1 MIHRLKEWIKQVV
14 IMVSMVVVLVV
25 PMAGSDEVSLTTTLM
40 VARDGALMNADAE
53 RVMVRLRCVGCDG
66 ADVLWEKE
74 YEGVLVRNGEMKLEL
89 SGVDRHGDVLVSEM
103 FDQPKVQL
111 EVEIEDEVVGLE
123 MMVQPY
129 AIKTRISDET
139 HSARGLQGIPVRAVS
154 QVNENDILMIKDGVW
169 VASGKGDG
177 YTGTASE
184 EARENVLSAMED
196 VRIRG
201 LNEGDILGYN
211 GSEWTNVTD
220 ESLSKRDIDKIVRN
234 KGYLKEV
241 GMNTMGEGEYEEIQG
256 IGGKIRVVDGI
267 EMSGQVMVQGGVKVS
282 GEMGGEDQPI
292 KGMYVRELMIKGE
305 GEGIEMKE
313 EASQLKVSELVK
325 VAGKRGVLMSGQG
338 GRGGVGVYQSET
350 EMMSDG
356 GLKWDRGL
364 KQLWMG
370 DVSELNGI
378 KMNVDGGM
386 RVSGDVVLGDEL
398 VNFSDYLR
406 FEDIANVATSGKYSD
421 IENRPDLGEY
431 TRVEKMEEILASDQ
445 YTREELGGEI
455 ERRIGAFN
463 DGGLQTMI
471 ESQLGGY
478 DPRVVREEKVTERM
492 RGYQGKEKM
501 GEVYVDHGELDD
513 ALTMYASTEKLRGD
527 ILVEYMKESEMSDV
541 GKSGSYRDITDWPVL
556 VSKEDYESD
565 KVIFEEVYATKAGFT
580 DKLMRHSDAMRA
592 LGMSEV
598 MRDYVSHAQLN
609 EEGYA
614 TKETVG
620 ELSEVGRTGEYE
632 DILGRPDMN
641 VYMEG
646 SEIDA
651 NYMDQGE
658 LDAELIKYIKNQ
670 EVSEVG
676 KTGAYEDMVNEPDMA
691 RYQRV
696 EAMSGYVRKRDFDG
710 EMMGVQ
716 RTGSLPDLSVYEKKS
731 DAMSKLEMMAKKEVL
746 KAVAFSGEY
755 RDLMGIDR
763 VIEQGELDE
772 KMGLYASKDE
782 LASERERADR
792 LYFDEGELNDKLGVF
807 NGEVEGSRGTTFG
820 EGHYTK
826 SQMNDRISSD
836 LESHRGGELVP
847 AINAALSDSVPKTTL
862 SARLQQDH
870 IAESQVP
877 GMVASEMSDRVLN
890 THYQSYK
897 ATLATYDDMN
907 AWLPSGAIV
916 MWNGTTPPAGWVLC
930 NSNNKTIYGAPDLSG
945 RFIVNTGGGYSKGNT
960 GGSET
965 FTITTQHLPSHS
977 HRASSDQQLGSHHH
991 SGSSSNDQTDSHTH
1005 TGTIDNGG
1013 ASHTHAMSAASNE
1026 SDHHQHTGSSSNKN
1040 QFHDH
1045 GDLQSVGNH
1054 THNDLFTSLGQKV
1067 VNDDFNNSG
1076 GVGPSSTLGAGDNG
1090 YYYTGDGGNHAHT
1103 VNNGGGNHR
1112 HSLSVGN
1119 NSANHNHTFGSD
1131 QRTASHSNHALSN
1144 VSTHSKTHRHTLSIP
1159 SNDLRHNH
1167 DITTTDTGGAGAS
1180 FTSDNRPPYYTL
1192 AFIMKL

>member
-1 MIHRLKEWIKQVV
+1 MIHRLKEWIKHVV

-74 YEGVLVRNGEMKLEL
+74 YEGVLVRNGEMQLEL

-111 EVEIEDEVVGLE
+111 EVEIEGEVVGLE

-139 HSARGLQGIPVRAVS
+139 HSARGLQGIPVREVS

-305 GEGIEMKE
+305 GEGIGMKE

-565 KVIFEEVYATKAGFT
+565 KVMFEEVYATKAGFT

-691 RYQRV
+691 SYQRV

-792 LYFDEGELNDKLGVF
+792 LYFDEGELANKLGIF

-820 EGHYTK
+820 DGYYTK
-826 SQMNDRISSD
+826 SQMNNRISSELD
-836 LESHRGGELVP
+836 SHRGGELVP
-847 AINAALSDSVPKTTL
+847 AINAA
-862 SARLQQDH
+862 
-870 IAESQVP
+870 
-877 GMVASEMSDRVLN
+877 
-890 THYQSYK
+890 
-897 ATLATYDDMN
+897 
-907 AWLPSGAIV
+907 
-916 MWNGTTPPAGWVLC
+916 
-930 NSNNKTIYGAPDLSG
+930 
-945 RFIVNTGGGYSKGNT
+945 
-960 GGSET
+960 
-965 FTITTQHLPSHS
+965 
-977 HRASSDQQLGSHHH
+977 
-991 SGSSSNDQTDSHTH
+991 
-1005 TGTIDNGG
+1005 
-1013 ASHTHAMSAASNE
+1013 
-1026 SDHHQHTGSSSNKN
+1026 
-1040 QFHDH
+1040 
-1045 GDLQSVGNH
+1045 
-1054 THNDLFTSLGQKV
+1054 
-1067 VNDDFNNSG
+1067 
-1076 GVGPSSTLGAGDNG
+1076 
-1090 YYYTGDGGNHAHT
+1090 
-1103 VNNGGGNHR
+1103 
-1112 HSLSVGN
+1112 
-1119 NSANHNHTFGSD
+1119 
-1131 QRTASHSNHALSN
+1131 
-1144 VSTHSKTHRHTLSIP
+1144 
-1159 SNDLRHNH
+1159 
-1167 DITTTDTGGAGAS
+1167 
-1180 FTSDNRPPYYTL
+1180 
-1192 AFIMKL
+1192 